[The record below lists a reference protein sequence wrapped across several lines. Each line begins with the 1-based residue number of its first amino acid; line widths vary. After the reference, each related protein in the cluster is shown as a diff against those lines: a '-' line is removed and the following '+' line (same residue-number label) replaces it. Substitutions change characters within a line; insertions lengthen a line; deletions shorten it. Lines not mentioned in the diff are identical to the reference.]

1 MTAKSKRIL
10 LIVIAI
16 VLAIIIAFYVCYIIL
31 TWPWQKLGSKPLG
44 WLYPKF
50 SEPIDSNDV
59 EYIEYTE
66 YEANGEV
73 SRNAKTT
80 RREAVEYQ
88 IERINTARIKHG
100 ALRGE
105 ADGSYINID
114 IVMKDGTVKNLQV
127 ELGEPKYVIVKDTD
141 LYFKLMCIDYWAKD

>member
-10 LIVIAI
+10 LIVITI
-16 VLAIIIAFYVCYIIL
+16 VIAIIIAFYVWYIVS

-44 WLYPKF
+44 WLYPAF
-50 SEPIDSNDV
+50 NEPIDPSNV
-59 EYIEYTE
+59 EYIEYTN
-66 YEANGEV
+66 YDANGEAD
-73 SRNAKTT
+73 RNAKTT
-80 RREAVEYQ
+80 RREAIEHQ

-100 ALRGE
+100 AKRGWS
-105 ADGSYINID
+105 DGSYINID